1 MKQDFDM
8 AMKDYQPSEEFLAM
22 KKEAEG
28 ENIVVKNKI
37 GERGALTEA
46 YFNFVT
52 NSWLNAAR
60 HVAKNSSNFGPL
72 DVEDQLHKMWEI
84 NCQNQQ
90 SEDKVNQQHKSTSKT
105 KKKSSKKEK
114 DPNAPKKPF
123 SAYMIYCNSNR
134 ETMKKDFPNM
144 SNNELFTALGNCWK
158 QLGNEERA
166 QYVEKATADR
176 DRYDREYKEYIENIP
191 DKKED
196 IEIAD
201 GGCGVLE

>member
-1 MKQDFDM
+1 MKQEFDM

-28 ENIVVKNKI
+28 ENIVAKNKI

-72 DVEDQLHKMWEI
+72 DVEDQLHKMWEV

-90 SEDKVNQQHKSTSKT
+90 SEDSSISRQVKQRKNRQKRRKT
-105 KKKSSKKEK
+105 PTPLRSLL
-114 DPNAPKKPF
+114 AP
-123 SAYMIYCNSNR
+123 
-134 ETMKKDFPNM
+134 T
-144 SNNELFTALGNCWK
+144 
-158 QLGNEERA
+158 
-166 QYVEKATADR
+166 
-176 DRYDREYKEYIENIP
+176 
-191 DKKED
+191 
-196 IEIAD
+196 
-201 GGCGVLE
+201 

>member
-1 MKQDFDM
+1 MKQEFDM

-28 ENIVVKNKI
+28 ENIVAKNKI

-144 SNNELFTALGNCWK
+144 SNNELFTTFGNCWK
-158 QLGNEERA
+158 QLGHEERA
-166 QYVEKATADR
+166 P
-176 DRYDREYKEYIENIP
+176 YIH
-191 DKKED
+191 
-196 IEIAD
+196 
-201 GGCGVLE
+201 GV